1 MYETP
6 FNALELLC
14 IALHCSAAKLPC
26 PNIPEVQLPK
36 TSFIFG
42 MTWSRPQLSQL
53 AVQPYGVLLT
63 HKRLTR
69 YQCLICWTALIYVPV
84 HFRVASNRISDSR
97 TPHVLHELLR
107 SFACIASYITAN
119 KKYECKTIST
129 WEFLIPGARGLLPT
143 THWACKSCKE
153 LLNRAQTLWRQ
164 FCWVLQNQSGLFNF
178 LVASVIDWV
187 VFVENFATP
196 ISPFRKAKQLCCR
209 KERIWTVKRIL
220 GRQMLSD
227 N

>member
-1 MYETP
+1 
-6 FNALELLC
+6 LLC
-14 IALHCSAAKLPC
+14 IALRCSAAKLPC

-42 MTWSRPQLSQL
+42 MTWSRPQLSNWQGS
-53 AVQPYGVLLT
+53 PMESYILT

-69 YQCLICWTALIYVPV
+69 YQCLTCWTALIYVPV

-97 TPHVLHELLR
+97 TPRVLHELLR

-119 KKYECKTIST
+119 IEYECKTIST

-153 LLNRAQTLWRQ
+153 LLNRAQTLWR
-164 FCWVLQNQSGLFNF
+164 
-178 LVASVIDWV
+178 
-187 VFVENFATP
+187 
-196 ISPFRKAKQLCCR
+196 
-209 KERIWTVKRIL
+209 
-220 GRQMLSD
+220 
-227 N
+227 